1 MAEHS
6 TAELFE
12 FVRAWL
18 PGPPA
23 RVLELGCGGG
33 DLARA
38 IAGPDLEV
46 VAIDPEAPQGDL
58 FQAVSLEE
66 FADPGPFHAV
76 IANRS
81 LHHVGDLAAALDKI
95 VSLLPPLGRLIVNE
109 HACAR
114 LDEPTAHWYL
124 EQRAMVGPAPPSLE
138 RCLSDWEEDHAVL
151 HGYATMRPE
160 LDRRF
165 RERFFAWG
173 PYLHG
178 ELGGAVDAR
187 EEQAL
192 IDAGMIQATG
202 FRYVGERTAGPA
214 GAPEPL

>member
-124 EQRAMVGPAPPSLE
+124 EQRAMVGPRHPHSNAASPTGKRTTRFYTATRPCAPS
-138 RCLSDWEEDHAVL
+138 
-151 HGYATMRPE
+151 
-160 LDRRF
+160 
-165 RERFFAWG
+165 
-173 PYLHG
+173 
-178 ELGGAVDAR
+178 
-187 EEQAL
+187 
-192 IDAGMIQATG
+192 
-202 FRYVGERTAGPA
+202 
-214 GAPEPL
+214 